1 MAELLD
7 DALLPTD
14 RDGLEAQ
21 IADIDRRLQENLES
35 IRALMAAEKPGEGVF
50 LASEI
55 HEAKQLSMLLRYQKD
70 VRTVRLNA
78 LLQNGDI

>member
-7 DALLPTD
+7 DASLPTD

-21 IADIDRRLQENLES
+21 IADIDRRLRENLES
-35 IRALMAAEKPGEGVF
+35 IRTLMAAEKPGEGIF

-78 LLQNGDI
+78 LLQNGGI

>member
-14 RDGLEAQ
+14 RDGLETQ
-21 IADIDRRLQENLES
+21 IADIDRRLQENFET
-35 IRALMAAEKPGEGVF
+35 IRTLMAAETPGEGVF

-78 LLQNGDI
+78 LLQNGDL